1 MRVRVIVNR
10 GGGAVRAEGGPAIE
24 AELARAFAR
33 RGVDASVVLCGGSD
47 IGREARAALDE
58 ADRGRRPFDAVVVGG
73 GDGTVGAV
81 AGALAGTGTTLGV
94 LPLGTLNHFAKDL
107 GLPADLD
114 GAVDVIAAGRVRRVD
129 VAEVSGQVF
138 VNNSSIGLYAE
149 MVADRDRERRAAGR
163 AKWLATLLAGWRA
176 LRRFPLRRLSVRA
189 EGWALPCETPLVFV
203 GNNAY
208 EVSLPNAGGRAVLD
222 RGELCLYVVR
232 HCGRWGLLRLAA
244 RAALGRLDQ
253 ERDFELRSVTEA
265 EIRSWARWP
274 LRVAADGEVA
284 ALRPPLRYRTR
295 PGALRV
301 LAPEA
306 PAAATPRSS
315 VSPPRSGNP

>member
-10 GGGAVRAEGGPAIE
+10 GGGSVRGEDATAQQT
-24 AELARAFAR
+24 ELAAAFVR
-33 RGVDASVVLCGGSD
+33 RGVEASVVLCAGSE
-47 IGREARAALDE
+47 IAREARAALGE
-58 ADRGRRPFDAVVVGG
+58 ARAGRRFDAVVVGG
-73 GDGTVGAV
+73 GDGSVGAA
-81 AGALAGTGTTLGV
+81 AGVLAGTDTSLGV

-107 GLPADLD
+107 GLPLDLD
-114 GAVDVIAAGRVRRVD
+114 AAVGVIAAGRVRRVD
-129 VAEVSGQVF
+129 VGEVNGRVF
-138 VNNSSIGLYAE
+138 VNTSSVGLYAD
-149 MVADRDRERRAAGR
+149 MVADRDRQRRDSGR
-163 AKWLATLLAGWRA
+163 GKWPATLLAAWRA
-176 LRRFPLRRLSVRA
+176 LRRFPLRRLSIRA
-189 EGWALPCETPLVFV
+189 EGWTEPCRTPLVFV
-203 GNNAY
+203 GNNVY
-208 EVSLPNAGGRAVLD
+208 EVSLPNPGGRAALD